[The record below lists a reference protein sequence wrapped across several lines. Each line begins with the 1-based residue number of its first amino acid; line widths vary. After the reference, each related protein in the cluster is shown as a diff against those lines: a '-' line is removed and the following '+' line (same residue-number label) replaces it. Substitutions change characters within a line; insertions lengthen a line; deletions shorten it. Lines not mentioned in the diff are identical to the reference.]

1 MLRQVV
7 AVEALLGIESFGP
20 ASRLTLARSV
30 EAGLPVAALEQFT
43 ANIAPHDARFK
54 YRLVPEATLRRRI
67 RSTGRLSTDES
78 DRLVRLAKVFSFGLE
93 IYGSPEKVREFLRRP
108 HVMLEG
114 RTPLDLA
121 LATSPG
127 TDLIINLLGRVAYGG
142 AV

>member
-1 MLRQVV
+1 M
-7 AVEALLGIESFGP
+7 
-20 ASRLTLARSV
+20 
-30 EAGLPVAALEQFT
+30 AALEQFT
-43 ANIAPHDARFK
+43 ANIAPNDTRFK

-93 IYGSPEKVREFLRRP
+93 VYGSQERVREFLRCP
-108 HVMLEG
+108 HMMLEG

-121 LATSPG
+121 LVSSSGA
-127 TDLIINLLGRVAYGG
+127 DLVINLLGRVAYGG